1 MIYEVIIYMAT
12 QAQLKASAK
21 YDKANT
27 KSIFLKLNI
36 KTDADVLQ
44 YLETVGNKQGY
55 IKELI
60 RKDMNGSEAPA
71 APKNQ
76 IIEGSFEVGKEVI
89 VMVDGE
95 KYKRKVRF
103 SKKLLDPAITILSH
117 EYRECDFN

>member
-1 MIYEVIIYMAT
+1 MAT
-12 QAQLKASAK
+12 EAQLKASAK

-36 KTDADVLQ
+36 KTDADILQ
-44 YLETVGNKQGY
+44 FLETVGNKQGY

-76 IIEGSFEVGKEVI
+76 IIEGSFTE
-89 VMVDGE
+89 GE
-95 KYKRKVRF
+95 KVTVLINGEKHTRKV
-103 SKKLLDPAITILSH
+103 KKNKGVLVVTILGI
-117 EYRECDFN
+117 EYTASEFD

>member
-1 MIYEVIIYMAT
+1 MAT

-21 YDKANT
+21 YDKVNT

-60 RKDMNGSEAPA
+60 RKDMNGSEASA

-117 EYRECDFN
+117 EYMESDFN

>member
-1 MIYEVIIYMAT
+1 MAT
-12 QAQLKASAK
+12 EAQLKASAK

-36 KTDADVLQ
+36 KTDADILQ
-44 YLETVGNKQGY
+44 FLETVGNKQGY

-76 IIEGSFEVGKEVI
+76 IIEGSFTE
-89 VMVDGE
+89 GE
-95 KYKRKVRF
+95 KVTVLINGEKHTRQV
-103 SKKLLDPAITILSH
+103 KKNKGVLVVTILGI
-117 EYRECDFN
+117 EYTASEFD

>member
-1 MIYEVIIYMAT
+1 MAT

>member
-1 MIYEVIIYMAT
+1 MAT

-60 RKDMNGSEAPA
+60 RKDMNGSDEQ
-71 APKNQ
+71 KNK
-76 IIEGSFEVGKEVI
+76 IIEGSFTEGDLVTVLI
-89 VMVDGE
+89 NGE
-95 KYKRKVRF
+95 KHTRKVKF
-103 SKKLLDPAITILSH
+103 NKKLNEAVITVLGIEHAAS
-117 EYRECDFN
+117 EFN